1 MSGYNINRIPFTVYI
16 NFHWLYSQ
24 TGRKKASNLNDAK
37 MKFKDLREFIRF
49 LEDKGELRRITT
61 PVNHKLEITEITDR
75 VIKSGGPALLFE
87 NVTGFDAPVLIN
99 MYGTH
104 QRTAWALGVE
114 KVDDLVERI
123 DGLLNL
129 THGPPK
135 GLMNKLRTLG
145 QIVQLGSHQPKTVN
159 NAPCQEVVIQG
170 DDVDLYKFPVMKC
183 WPLDGGPFVTLP
195 LVITRDPETGVQN
208 YGTYRMQVYDKQT
221 TGMHWQTHK
230 VGTHHYRM
238 SHELGLDRM
247 DVAVALGGDPATI
260 WTGSAPLP
268 PDIDEMVMAGF
279 LREEGVDLVKTKTS
293 DLMIPAQAE
302 IVLEGYVVPGEERD
316 EGPFGDHTGY
326 YSMEEPYPVFHITCI
341 THRKDPIYPAALVG
355 RPPMEDY
362 YMGKVTERV
371 FLPMMKLVL
380 PELVDINMPAE
391 GSFHNL
397 VIVSIKKEYPGQGR
411 KVMHG
416 LWGLGLMSL
425 VKTIIVV
432 DHNVDV
438 QNISEVAWRVTNNFD
453 PGEDLVFAD
462 GPIDDLDIGSP
473 SPKYGKKMG
482 IDATIK
488 GPLESGRHRE
498 WPPDIA
504 MDSVVMALVDQKW
517 NDYGI

>member
-1 MSGYNINRIPFTVYI
+1 
-16 NFHWLYSQ
+16 
-24 TGRKKASNLNDAK
+24 

-49 LEDKGELRRITT
+49 LEDKGELRRITA
-61 PVNHKLEITEITDR
+61 PVNHELEITEITDR

-87 NVTGFDAPVLIN
+87 NVTGFDTPVLVN
-99 MYGTH
+99 MYGTE

-114 KVDDLVERI
+114 SLDALTGRVE
-123 DGLLNL
+123 GLLDL
-129 THGPPK
+129 MHDPPQ
-135 GLMNKLRTLG
+135 GLMGKLKALG
-145 QIVQLGSHQPKTVN
+145 QLVHLASFQPKTVN

-170 DDVDLYKFPVMKC
+170 SDVDLYRFPILKC
-183 WPLDGGPFVTLP
+183 WPLDGGPFITLP
-195 LVITRDPETGVQN
+195 LVVTKDPETGVQN

-230 VGTHHYRM
+230 VGTHHYRL
-238 SHELGLDRM
+238 SHELGLEKL
-247 DVAVALGGDPATI
+247 DVSVALGGDPATI

-268 PDIDEMVMAGF
+268 PDMDEMAIAGF
-279 LREEGVDLVKTKTS
+279 LREEGVELVRSKTNDLLV
-293 DLMIPAQAE
+293 PAQAE

-326 YSMEEPYPVFHITCI
+326 YSMEDPYPVFHVTCI
-341 THRKDPIYPAALVG
+341 TQRKEPISPAALVG

-362 YMGKVTERV
+362 WMGKVTERV
-371 FLPMMKLVL
+371 FLPLMKLVL
-380 PELVDINMPAE
+380 PEVVDINMPAE

-397 VIVSIKKEYPGQGR
+397 VIVSIKKEFPGHGK

-438 QNISEVAWRVTNNFD
+438 HNMSEVAWRVTNNID
-453 PGEDLVFAD
+453 PSQDFVFSA
-462 GPIDDLDIGSP
+462 GPIDDLDIGS
-473 SPKYGKKMG
+473 STRGVGGKVG

-488 GPLESGRHRE
+488 LPLEGGRQGE
-498 WPPDIA
+498 WPPDII
-504 MDSVVMALVDQKW
+504 MDQVVKDLVDGKW
-517 NDYGI
+517 SDYGLA

>member
-1 MSGYNINRIPFTVYI
+1 
-16 NFHWLYSQ
+16 
-24 TGRKKASNLNDAK
+24 

-49 LEDKGELRRITT
+49 LEDKGELRRIKT
-61 PVNHKLEITEITDR
+61 PVNHELEITEITDR
-75 VIKSGGPALLFE
+75 VIRSGGPALLFE

-114 KVDDLVERI
+114 NVDDLVDRI
-123 DGLLNL
+123 DGLLDL
-129 THGPPK
+129 MHGPPK

-159 NAPCQEVVIQG
+159 NAPCQEVVVHG
-170 DDVDLYKFPVMKC
+170 DDVDLYKFPIMKC

-195 LVITRDPETGVQN
+195 LVVTRDPETGVQN

-238 SHELGLDRM
+238 SHELGLDRL

-268 PDIDEMVMAGF
+268 PDMDEMVMAGF
-279 LREEGVDLVKTKTS
+279 LREEGVDLVKAKTN
-293 DLMIPAQAE
+293 DLMVPAQSE
-302 IVLEGYVVPGEERD
+302 IILEGYVVPGEERD

-341 THRKDPIYPAALVG
+341 THRKEPIYPAALVG

-362 YMGKVTERV
+362 YMGKVTERI

-473 SPKYGKKMG
+473 SPKYGKKIG

-504 MDSVVMALVDQKW
+504 MDPDVMALVDQKW
-517 NDYGI
+517 NNYGI

>member
-1 MSGYNINRIPFTVYI
+1 
-16 NFHWLYSQ
+16 
-24 TGRKKASNLNDAK
+24 
-37 MKFKDLREFIRF
+37 
-49 LEDKGELRRITT
+49 
-61 PVNHKLEITEITDR
+61 
-75 VIKSGGPALLFE
+75 
-87 NVTGFDAPVLIN
+87 
-99 MYGTH
+99 
-104 QRTAWALGVE
+104 
-114 KVDDLVERI
+114 
-123 DGLLNL
+123 
-129 THGPPK
+129 
-135 GLMNKLRTLG
+135 
-145 QIVQLGSHQPKTVN
+145 
-159 NAPCQEVVIQG
+159 
-170 DDVDLYKFPVMKC
+170 
-183 WPLDGGPFVTLP
+183 
-195 LVITRDPETGVQN
+195 VQN
-208 YGTYRMQVYDKQT
+208 YGTYRMQVNDKQT

-238 SHELGLDRM
+238 SHELGLDRL

-268 PDIDEMVMAGF
+268 PDMDEMVMAGF
-279 LREEGVDLVKTKTS
+279 LREEGVDLVKAKTN
-293 DLMIPAQAE
+293 DLMVPAQAE
-302 IVLEGYVVPGEERD
+302 IILEGYVVPGEERD

-341 THRKDPIYPAALVG
+341 THRKEPIYPAALVG

-362 YMGKVTERV
+362 YMGKVTERI

-504 MDSVVMALVDQKW
+504 MDPDVMALVDQKW
-517 NDYGI
+517 NNYGI